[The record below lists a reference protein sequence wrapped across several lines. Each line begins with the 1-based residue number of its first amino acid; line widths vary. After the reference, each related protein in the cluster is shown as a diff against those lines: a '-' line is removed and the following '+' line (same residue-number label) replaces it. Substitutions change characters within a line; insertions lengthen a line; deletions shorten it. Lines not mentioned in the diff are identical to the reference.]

1 MLNYLKHVVYLCIYL
16 FIYFC
21 RIFCNCNTRN
31 EVWIIST
38 DAFIN
43 KPQRNHRWSIAFV
56 NRRGSFSSIANLW
69 NIYPENGFRIRHLRY
84 LLIIECI
91 LSKNS
96 TRKKKT
102 LCITILSE
110 NESFLEA
117 NDAKSTNLRSQRHLI
132 KSFENEQI

>member
-31 EVWIIST
+31 EVWIISM

-69 NIYPENGFRIRHLRY
+69 NIYPESGFRIRHLRY

-96 TRKKKT
+96 TRKKKHFA
-102 LCITILSE
+102 SQSSRKM
-110 NESFLEA
+110 NRFLRQMMQKVLICEA
-117 NDAKSTNLRSQRHLI
+117 SAI
-132 KSFENEQI
+132 W